1 MPPPNSSTAPPP
13 RRKLTS
19 RDVARLAGVS
29 QATVSRVLQDSPL
42 VQPATRK
49 AVLDV
54 IAQSGYAPNAAARS
68 MRTRRTN
75 IIALVVANLAV
86 NPLYPAMLQL
96 LSAALRKRGLSAS
109 VWEEEDF
116 GEDTMRVMV
125 ESGVDGVI
133 ATTAVNATLPFWLRI
148 AERVPLV
155 LVHRTVASDAIDQ
168 FSSDNLGSGA
178 AVARYFAENGRR
190 NIGLIT
196 GHNLPNT
203 LGEREAG
210 FVSELGRHGIE
221 VDERA
226 IARVPSFSYGTGA
239 DAAREIVMNGEKTA
253 EVDAIFCVND
263 IVAVG
268 ALDGVRS
275 MGRTVP
281 DDVWVV
287 GHDDIP
293 MAGWSCINLTTV
305 AQSRAAMVEAAV
317 ARLCARLAS
326 PALQAESVVLPYQIV
341 HRGTAG

>member
-1 MPPPNSSTAPPP
+1 MPSTIPSTISIL
-13 RRKLTS
+13 RRKPTS
-19 RDVARLAGVS
+19 RDVAKLAGVS
-29 QATVSRVLQDSPL
+29 QATVSRVLQDSAL
-42 VQPATRK
+42 VQPATRQ
-49 AVLDV
+49 AVLDA

-68 MRTRRTN
+68 MRTQRTN
-75 IIALVVANLAV
+75 VIALVVANLAV

-96 LSAALRKRGLSAS
+96 LSAALRRRGLTAS

-133 ATTAVNATLPFWLRI
+133 ATTAVNAALPFWLRI

-168 FSSDNLGSGA
+168 FSSDNLDSGA
-178 AVARYFAENGRR
+178 AVARYFAQRGRQR
-190 NIGLIT
+190 IGLIS
-196 GHNLPNT
+196 GHDLPNT

-221 VDERA
+221 IDEHA
-226 IARVPSFSYGTGA
+226 IARVPIFSYTTGS
-239 DAAREIVMNGEKTA
+239 DAARTILQNGD
-253 EVDAIFCVND
+253 VDAIFCVND

-317 ARLCARLAS
+317 TRLCARLAL
-326 PALQAESVVLPYQIV
+326 PTLEPRSVVLPYQMV
-341 HRGTAG
+341 HRGTSG